1 MGFLRSKS
9 PAPPPPPPPPPQ
21 TPAQP
26 VKPQEAE
33 KVKQEMRD
41 PKRVSA
47 QSTIKTGPRGLL
59 EDETTVKK
67 RSLIGKV
74 RGSSSS

>member
-33 KVKQEMRD
+33 KLKQEMRD
-41 PKRVSA
+41 PRKVTA

-59 EDETTVKK
+59 EEDTSVKK
-67 RSLIGKV
+67 KSLIGKA